1 MNSSIDNKASSVI
14 PSHAPGTSINCVK
27 SIPILSNST
36 NSPSYV
42 QAKGFISTTP
52 PTITLLSDTLVS
64 FILAYGFKLIIDWTS
79 SVFIVIVSLIAL
91 SDFSI
96 PTISW

>member
-1 MNSSIDNKASSVI
+1 MNSPIDNKVSSVI

-64 FILAYGFKLIIDWTS
+64 FILASVLIIVALKLGYDG
-79 SVFIVIVSLIAL
+79 VKNLIN
-91 SDFSI
+91 I
-96 PTISW
+96 NKIINKNCR